1 MPVIETGASPT
12 LRVNHTTRPH
22 QLAFSKRMNAGRK
35 LYTTSAAFSK
45 RMKEESFSAFSV
57 SCSWVR
63 V

>member
-1 MPVIETGASPT
+1 
-12 LRVNHTTRPH
+12 
-22 QLAFSKRMNAGRK
+22 MNAGRK